1 MDLQDLV
8 SPSKMEDQQPKGLAM
23 EVGEGPA
30 GKDMIETVTPLKFYP
45 HHGNPD
51 DAAVADSASLDGP
64 ANGQDAHNG
73 EEPTDSNQESAQLS
87 NDSEGEKMDEQDE
100 EGEGEMMDFAAAGA
114 AGGPA
119 DIAGATCEDEP
130 PAALDFTQAP
140 DAVSYDASLS
150 IEFLEACSFL
160 LLFGN
165 HIGIPS
171 LSLDAL
177 DTELS
182 KPECSAVLMDLH
194 VRLLRTCGYSI
205 PDTAK

>member
-1 MDLQDLV
+1 
-8 SPSKMEDQQPKGLAM
+8 MEDQQLSVALDD
-23 EVGEGPA
+23 GEGPA
-30 GKDMIETVTPLKFYP
+30 GKDMIKTVTPLTFYP
-45 HHGNPD
+45 QHGNPD

-64 ANGQDAHNG
+64 ANGQDADNG
-73 EEPTDSNQESAQLS
+73 KEPMSDSDHESAQSS
-87 NDSEGEKMDEQDE
+87 NESEGGKMDEQDE
-100 EGEGEMMDFAAAGA
+100 EGEGEMMDFAAAA
-114 AGGPA
+114 AAAAGPA
-119 DIAGATCEDEP
+119 DIGATCEDEP
-130 PAALDFTQAP
+130 PAALDFTHAP